1 MHCGEILLVS
11 NFYRSPIITSTS
23 DKNNANLIR
32 VLLSSNHDTVMHILL
47 ETSVIGMQPTIS
59 FIVCWDF
66 SMFYQIFLSPEVK
79 RGAIITYKHDI
90 SELPHELL
98 NDLRLALF
106 YPKTRVSLGYF
117 VSYFSLLNN
126 PTQQRKQ
133 RRKSYETA
141 TAPAPTRTNS
151 KLRL

>member
-1 MHCGEILLVS
+1 
-11 NFYRSPIITSTS
+11 
-23 DKNNANLIR
+23 
-32 VLLSSNHDTVMHILL
+32 
-47 ETSVIGMQPTIS
+47 
-59 FIVCWDF
+59 
-66 SMFYQIFLSPEVK
+66 MFYQIFLSPEVK

-90 SELPHELL
+90 SGLPHELL